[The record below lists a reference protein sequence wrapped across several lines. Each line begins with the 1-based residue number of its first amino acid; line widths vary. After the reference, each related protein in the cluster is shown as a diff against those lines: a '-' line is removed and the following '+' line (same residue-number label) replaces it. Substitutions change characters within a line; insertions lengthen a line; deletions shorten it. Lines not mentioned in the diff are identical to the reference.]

1 MEAQARHYPK
11 FGYTWAPSGL
21 RAVNG
26 LMTIRLVSCARI
38 PTADAQFELCVY
50 RSNRDRKEHLVLR
63 VGDLSRDDVLIRVH
77 SECFTGDVLNSLRCD
92 CGQQLDESMRR
103 IARHGHGA
111 VLYLRQEGRGIG
123 LAEKLKAYNLQ
134 DAGYDTVEANLL
146 LGHEADARDYSV
158 AAMLLGELGVSK
170 LRLLTNNPAKVEG
183 LTEHGLQVIERVPI
197 EVQSHPENHGYL
209 TTKVRR
215 MRHLLNVG
223 PTVVDAKAKNRDAP
237 IQVTL
242 SYAQSLDGSIT
253 AKRGESLAL
262 SGPDSQ
268 ARTHELRAAHDAIL
282 IGLGTLMTDDP
293 RLTVRHAEGA
303 HPQPVVLDS
312 VLRCPSSAKLL
323 SHPTLRPWIVT
334 TPRAD
339 EAEARRLEK
348 AGAVV
353 IRVAAGRDGRVDLGS
368 LLDALHDRG
377 TRSLM
382 VEGGAAVITSFLS
395 AELVDRVAITVAP
408 VYVGGLNAVEN
419 SVWVNGRLRP
429 HLLNPSYE
437 RVGSDLVLTGDIASK
452 ERRQ

>member
-1 MEAQARHYPK
+1 MEAKAPRCLN
-11 FGYTWAPSGL
+11 FRYTCGLSGF
-21 RAVNG
+21 RGFNG
-26 LMTIRLVSCARI
+26 VMTIRLVSCARI

-50 RSNRDRKEHLVLR
+50 RSSQDHKDHLVVR

-146 LGHEADARDYSV
+146 LGREADARDYSV
-158 AAMLLGELGVSK
+158 AAMLLAELGVSK

-183 LTEHGLQVIERVPI
+183 LTEHGLRVTERVPI
-197 EVQSHPENHGYL
+197 EVEAHPENHGYL

-223 PTVVDAKAKNRDAP
+223 RNDVYAKSQNRDTP

-282 IGLGTLMTDDP
+282 VGIGTLMADDP

-312 VLRCPSSAKLL
+312 ALRCPSSAKLL

-339 EAEARRLEK
+339 GAEERRIEEA
-348 AGAVV
+348 GGVV
-353 IRVAAGRDGRVDLGS
+353 IRVSAGRDGRVDLGS
-368 LLDALHDRG
+368 LLEALHERG

-382 VEGGAAVITSFLS
+382 VEGGAAVITSFLA
-395 AELVDRVAITVAP
+395 AELVDRVAITVVP
-408 VYVGGLNAVEN
+408 VYVGGLNAVES

-429 HLLNPSYE
+429 HLRNPSYE
-437 RVGSDLVLTGDIASK
+437 RVGCDLVLTGDIASG
-452 ERRQ
+452 ERYL